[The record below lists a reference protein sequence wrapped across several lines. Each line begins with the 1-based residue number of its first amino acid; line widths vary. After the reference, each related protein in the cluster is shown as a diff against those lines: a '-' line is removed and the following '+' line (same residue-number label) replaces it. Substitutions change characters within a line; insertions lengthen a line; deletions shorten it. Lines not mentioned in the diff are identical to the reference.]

1 MSDNMKAAV
10 VFAIGLSPNPIS
22 RFERLV
28 SQKLSSGVFA
38 PAVTIK
44 LSGGGALSDSS
55 IPLLCLDALNETAF
69 EEMRALL
76 HKRIDATFDTYKKN
90 WQERAGEKVN
100 TDEPSQEQKELN
112 PVKDINESK
121 QE

>member
-1 MSDNMKAAV
+1 MSENMKAAI

-44 LSGGGALSDSS
+44 LNGGPSSDSS
-55 IPLLCLDALNETAF
+55 IPLLCLDALNEAAF

-112 PVKDINESK
+112 PVKVISESR